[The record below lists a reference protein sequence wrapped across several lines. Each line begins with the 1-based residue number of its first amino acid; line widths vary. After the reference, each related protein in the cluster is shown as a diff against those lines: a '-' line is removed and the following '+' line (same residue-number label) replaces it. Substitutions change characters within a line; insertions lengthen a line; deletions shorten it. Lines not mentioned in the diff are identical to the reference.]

1 MYIYMYIYM
10 NMIMCIYIYLWI
22 WSNMCIIYV
31 YVVFMN
37 LFPIPLIYRL
47 DMSVSQKKQCLN
59 ERSICTY
66 HIVQVVCFLQEKWCL
81 GNRGKW
87 DTAFFVR
94 HSCLFKTLYHQ
105 AHHHTPHHLGHRTWW
120 WTSTAKD
127 KWWVGIDDCCN
138 TVFTVTLLWFGS

>member
-1 MYIYMYIYM
+1 M
-10 NMIMCIYIYLWI
+10 NMIMCIYIYESDQTCVLYI
-22 WSNMCIIYV
+22 

-81 GNRGKW
+81 GNRGK
-87 DTAFFVR
+87 
-94 HSCLFKTLYHQ
+94 
-105 AHHHTPHHLGHRTWW
+105 
-120 WTSTAKD
+120 
-127 KWWVGIDDCCN
+127 
-138 TVFTVTLLWFGS
+138 